1 MLKVVKTSEIQ
12 SVIGT
17 EVGLSDWIVIDQ
29 ERINKF
35 AEATFATAK

>member
-17 EVGLSDWIVIDQ
+17 EVGLSDSVPGPSLV
-29 ERINKF
+29 K
-35 AEATFATAK
+35 